1 MMHTTS
7 IKPLS
12 SLERRLR
19 FKLSEDEI
27 NARFERNAEELAQ
40 EARLPGF
47 RPGKVPRSLIKDRYR
62 DAILKNIHTQ
72 GVREAMEFAE
82 RLDDFDVWKITHAD
96 IDRPDELSQTEY
108 IVDFVIRPVLD
119 LSQLESLILC
129 DPKISADEDFLNRSG
144 SLYRFERAVGSEVD
158 RPIQTGDRVIV
169 EIEDIASKFTG
180 DIRGTYA
187 EWAQDYLGK
196 HQVVI
201 EKWLYDDDLLGSVLH
216 DELLNR
222 STGDEFE
229 VDTQIARVPLSSLE
243 DADEEF
249 VEDTNSIDLSEVNE
263 SDSDDSTEEI
273 EQTEVPSTE
282 PIFSWLEVSRL
293 PDRHLHA
300 QVKIL
305 KVEEISSDAVNDGFF
320 ARDDVPYKN
329 VEELNEELKRYVDG
343 SIQQGT
349 RDAKQAQVAAQIC
362 AMNPIDLP
370 YRILVGEHNVSPDD
384 DNWSELG
391 ATFLP
396 EKNGLKPSLLT
407 RTYFGILEGL
417 FIRQYAEEHSLEPL
431 DDLIAEYTRVEYERL
446 SKLGLDSD
454 RVFDPEYQSLVRNN
468 VMRTRVMNDVFERY
482 SVPVVSVGFFDF
494 YYLSRSGLWT
504 LPPNGG
510 PFSWTAPVSTEEI
523 AQTLE
528 AEENAKKLKD
538 ASESSDD
545 HSALVNPNI
554 ADAVEESGTGESQGN
569 AFTNWF
575 RNKFRRSN
583 VAKTNDDDKI

>member
-1 MMHTTS
+1 MHTTS

-27 NARFERNAEELAQ
+27 NDRFERNAEELAQ

-62 DAILKNIHTQ
+62 DGILKNIHTL
-72 GVREAMEFAE
+72 GIREAMEFAE
-82 RLDDFDVWKITHAD
+82 NLDDFDVWKITHAD
-96 IDRPDELSQTEY
+96 IDHPDDLSQTEY
-108 IVDFVIRPVLD
+108 IVDFVVRPVLD

-129 DPKISADEDFLNRSG
+129 DPKISADEDCLNRSG
-144 SLYRFERAVGSEVD
+144 SLYRFERAIGSEVD

-169 EIEDIASKFTG
+169 EIEDIASNFTG
-180 DIRGTYA
+180 DIRSTYA

-222 STGDEFE
+222 STGEEFE
-229 VDTQIARVPLSSLE
+229 FDAQISNVPLSAFQQE
-243 DADEEF
+243 DEEL
-249 VEDTNSIDLSEVNE
+249 VEDTDSINVNE
-263 SDSDDSTEEI
+263 AADTVLDDSTEDST
-273 EQTEVPSTE
+273 QTELVSSE
-282 PIFSWLEVSRL
+282 LIFSWLDLSRL
-293 PDRHLHA
+293 PLRHLHVK
-300 QVKIL
+300 VKIL
-305 KVEEISSDAVNDGFF
+305 KVEEISNDAVNEGFF

-329 VEELNEELKRYVDG
+329 LEELNNELTRYVEG
-343 SIQQGT
+343 TIQQGT

-362 AMNPIDLP
+362 AMNPVDLP
-370 YRILVGEHNVSPDD
+370 YRILVGEQHAPLIEDH
-384 DNWSELG
+384 WSDLG
-391 ATFLP
+391 ATFVP
-396 EKNGLKPSLLT
+396 DKNGLKPSLLT

-417 FIRQYAEEHSLEPL
+417 FIRQYAEEHSLQPT

-454 RVFDPEYQSLVRNN
+454 RVFDPEYQNLVRNN
-468 VMRTRVMNDVFERY
+468 VMRTRVMNDIFERN
-482 SVPVVSVGFFDF
+482 SVPEVSVSFFDF
-494 YYLSRSGLWT
+494 YYLSRSGMWS
-504 LPPNGG
+504 LPPDGG
-510 PFSWTAPVSTEEI
+510 PFSWTAPASSEEI

-528 AEENAKKLKD
+528 AEKRAKELKE
-538 ASESSDD
+538 ASESVDD
-545 HSALVNPNI
+545 HSALVNPNL
-554 ADAVEESGTGESQGN
+554 AEALEESELGESQGN

-583 VAKTNDDDKI
+583 VTKTNDEE

>member
-1 MMHTTS
+1 MHTTS

-27 NARFERNAEELAQ
+27 NDRFERNAEELAQ

-62 DAILKNIHTQ
+62 DAILKNIHTE

-82 RLDDFDVWKITHAD
+82 SLNDFDVWKITHAD
-96 IDRPDELSQTEY
+96 IDHPDDLSQTEY
-108 IVDFVIRPVLD
+108 IVDFVVRPVLD
-119 LSQLESLILC
+119 LSQLELLNLC
-129 DPKISADEDFLNRSG
+129 EPKISADDDFLNRSG
-144 SLYRFERAVGSEVD
+144 SLYRFERAIGSEVN

-169 EIEDIASKFTG
+169 EIEDIASNFTG
-180 DIRGTYA
+180 DIRSTYA

-222 STGDEFE
+222 SAGDEFE
-229 VDTQIARVPLSSLE
+229 VDAQIASVPLSSLQNG
-243 DADEEF
+243 DEEF
-249 VEDTNSIDLSEVNE
+249 VESTNSNEVSEVDE
-263 SDSDDSTEEI
+263 YESDDSTEES
-273 EQTEVPSTE
+273 EQTEVPATE
-282 PIFSWLEVSRL
+282 PIFSWLDVSRL
-293 PDRHLHA
+293 PVRHLHA
-300 QVKIL
+300 KVKIL
-305 KVEEISSDAVNDGFF
+305 KVEEISSDAVNEDFF
-320 ARDDVPYKN
+320 TREDVPYKN
-329 VEELNEELKRYVDG
+329 MEELNEELKRYVEG
-343 SIQQGT
+343 SIQQGA

-362 AMNPIDLP
+362 ALNPIDLP
-370 YRILVGEHNVSPDD
+370 YRILVGEHHAPPVE
-384 DNWSELG
+384 DNWTELG

-396 EKNGLKPSLLT
+396 DKNGLKPSLLT

-417 FIRQYAEEHSLEPL
+417 FIRQYAEEHSLEPT

-446 SKLGLDSD
+446 RKLGLDSD

-468 VMRTRVMNDVFERY
+468 VMRTRVMNDIYERN
-482 SVPVVSVGFFDF
+482 SVPEVSVSFFDF

-504 LPPNGG
+504 LPPDGG
-510 PFSWTAPVSTEEI
+510 PFSWTAPVSSEEI

-528 AEENAKKLKD
+528 AEERAKKMKD
-538 ASESSDD
+538 TSESSDE
-545 HSALVNPNI
+545 HSALVNPNV
-554 ADAVEESGTGESQGN
+554 ADVLDDSEIEESQGN

-583 VAKTNDDDKI
+583 VAKTSDDD

>member
-27 NARFERNAEELAQ
+27 NKRFESNAEELAQ

-62 DAILKNIHTQ
+62 DAILKNIHTL

-82 RLDDFDVWKITHAD
+82 NLDDCDVWKITHAD
-96 IDRPDELSQTEY
+96 IDHPDDLSQTEY
-108 IVDFVIRPVLD
+108 IVDFVVKPVLD
-119 LSQLESLILC
+119 LSQLESLYLC

-144 SLYRFERAVGSEVD
+144 SLYRFERAIGSEVD

-169 EIEDIASKFTG
+169 EIEDIASNFTG
-180 DIRGTYA
+180 DIRSTYA

-216 DELLNR
+216 DDLLNR

-229 VDTQIARVPLSSLE
+229 VAAQIANVPLSSLQ

-249 VEDTNSIDLSEVNE
+249 VEDTNSIEVGEVDESE
-263 SDSDDSTEEI
+263 SDDSTEES
-273 EQTEVPSTE
+273 EQSEATPTE
-282 PIFSWLEVSRL
+282 PIFSWLDVSRL
-293 PDRHLHA
+293 PSRHLHVK
-300 QVKIL
+300 VKIL
-305 KVEEISSDAVNDGFF
+305 KVEELSPDSVNEEFF
-320 ARDDVPYKN
+320 TRDDVPYKN
-329 VEELNEELKRYVDG
+329 MEELNDELKRYVEG
-343 SIQQGT
+343 TIQQGT
-349 RDAKQAQVAAQIC
+349 RDAKQAQVASQIC
-362 AMNPIDLP
+362 ALNPIDLP
-370 YRILVGEHNVSPDD
+370 YRILVGEHHAPPVEE
-384 DNWSELG
+384 NWSELG

-396 EKNGLKPSLLT
+396 NRNGLKPSLLT

-417 FIRQYAEEHSLEPL
+417 FIRQYAEEHSLEPT
-431 DDLIAEYTRVEYERL
+431 DDLIVEYSRVEYERL

-454 RVFDPEYQSLVRNN
+454 RVFEPEYQNLIRNN
-468 VMRTRVMNDVFERY
+468 VMRTHVMNDIFKRY
-482 SVPVVSVGFFDF
+482 SVPEVSVSFFDF

-504 LPPNGG
+504 LPPDGG
-510 PFSWTAPVSTEEI
+510 PFSWAAPVSSEEI

-528 AEENAKKLKD
+528 AEKHAKKLKD
-538 ASESSDD
+538 ESEFGGD
-545 HSALVNPNI
+545 HSVLVDPNV
-554 ADAVEESGTGESQGN
+554 ADAIEESDVGESQGN

-583 VAKTNDDDKI
+583 VAKTNDED

>member
-1 MMHTTS
+1 MHTTS

-27 NARFERNAEELAQ
+27 NDRFERNAEELAQ
-40 EARLPGF
+40 KARLPGF

-62 DAILKNIHTQ
+62 DAILKNIHTL

-82 RLDDFDVWKITHAD
+82 NLADCDVWKITHAD
-96 IDRPDELSQTEY
+96 IDHPDDLSQTEY
-108 IVDFVIRPVLD
+108 IVDFVVKPVLD
-119 LSQLESLILC
+119 LSQLESLVLC

-144 SLYRFERAVGSEVD
+144 SLYRFERAIGSEVD

-180 DIRGTYA
+180 DIRSTYA
-187 EWAQDYLGK
+187 DWAQDYLGK
-196 HQVVI
+196 HQIVI

-229 VDTQIARVPLSSLE
+229 VDAQIANVPLSSIQE
-243 DADEEF
+243 ADEEF
-249 VEDTNSIDLSEVNE
+249 IEDTNSIEGSNADE
-263 SDSDDSTEEI
+263 SDSDDSTEESD
-273 EQTEVPSTE
+273 QTEATPTE
-282 PIFSWLEVSRL
+282 PIFSWLDVSRL
-293 PDRHLHA
+293 PSRHLNVK
-300 QVKIL
+300 VKIS
-305 KVEEISSDAVNDGFF
+305 KVEELSPDSVNEGFF
-320 ARDDVPYKN
+320 ARDDIPYKN
-329 VEELNEELKRYVDG
+329 IEELNDELKRYVEG
-343 SIQQGT
+343 TIQQGT

-362 AMNPIDLP
+362 ALNPIDLP
-370 YRILVGEHNVSPDD
+370 YRTLVGEHHAPPVDE
-384 DNWSELG
+384 NWTELG

-396 EKNGLKPSLLT
+396 DKNGFKPSLLT

-417 FIRQYAEEHSLEPL
+417 FIRQYAEEHSLEPT
-431 DDLIAEYTRVEYERL
+431 DDLIAEYTRVEYDRL

-468 VMRTRVMNDVFERY
+468 VMRTRVMNDIFERY
-482 SVPVVSVGFFDF
+482 SVPGVSVSFFDF
-494 YYLSRSGLWT
+494 YYLSRSGMWT

-510 PFSWTAPVSTEEI
+510 PYSWTAPVSSEEI

-528 AEENAKKLKD
+528 AEERAKKLKD
-538 ASESSDD
+538 TTESSDD

-554 ADAVEESGTGESQGN
+554 ADAREDSDAEESQGN

-583 VAKTNDDDKI
+583 VAKTNDDD

>member
-27 NARFERNAEELAQ
+27 NDRFERNAEELAQ

-62 DAILKNIHTQ
+62 DAILKNIHTL
-72 GVREAMEFAE
+72 GIREAMELAE
-82 RLDDFDVWKITHAD
+82 NLDEFDVWKITHAD
-96 IDRPDELSQTEY
+96 IDHPDDLNQTEY
-108 IVDFVIRPVLD
+108 IVDFVVKPVLD

-144 SLYRFERAVGSEVD
+144 SLYRFERAIGSEVN
-158 RPIQTGDRVIV
+158 RSIQPGDRVIV
-169 EIEDIASKFTG
+169 EIEDIASNFTG
-180 DIRGTYA
+180 DIRSTYA

-196 HQVVI
+196 HQIVL
-201 EKWLYDDDLLGSVLH
+201 ERWLYDDDQLGSVLH
-216 DELLNR
+216 VELLNR

-229 VDTQIARVPLSSLE
+229 VDAHIANVPMSSLH

-249 VEDTNSIDLSEVNE
+249 VENTNSIEDSEVDE
-263 SDSDDSTEEI
+263 SESDDSIEES
-273 EQTEVPSTE
+273 EQTEVTPTE
-282 PIFSWLEVSRL
+282 PIFSWLDVSRL
-293 PDRHLHA
+293 PQRHLHVK
-300 QVKIL
+300 VKIL
-305 KVEEISSDAVNDGFF
+305 KVEEISPDAVKEEFF
-320 ARDDVPYKN
+320 TRDDVPYKN
-329 VEELNEELKRYVDG
+329 MEELNEELKQYVEG
-343 SIQQGT
+343 TIQQGT
-349 RDAKQAQVAAQIC
+349 RDAKQAQVTAQIC
-362 AMNPIDLP
+362 ALNPIDLP
-370 YRILVGEHNVSPDD
+370 YRILVGEHHAPPVDE
-384 DNWSELG
+384 NWSELG
-391 ATFLP
+391 ATFVP
-396 EKNGLKPSLLT
+396 DKKGLKPSLLT

-417 FIRQYAEEHSLEPL
+417 FIRQYAEEYGLEPT

-468 VMRTRVMNDVFERY
+468 VTRTRVMNDIFERY
-482 SVPVVSVGFFDF
+482 SAPVVSVSFFDF

-510 PFSWTAPVSTEEI
+510 PFSWNAPVSTEEI

-528 AEENAKKLKD
+528 AEERARKLKEE
-538 ASESSDD
+538 SESVED
-545 HSALVNPNI
+545 HGAFVKPNVT
-554 ADAVEESGTGESQGN
+554 DELEESEDGEPQGN

-583 VAKTNDDDKI
+583 VANTNDED

>member
-1 MMHTTS
+1 MHTTS

-27 NARFERNAEELAQ
+27 NERFERNAEELAQ

-62 DAILKNIHTQ
+62 DTILKNIHTL

-82 RLDDFDVWKITHAD
+82 NLVDFDVWKITHAD
-96 IDRPDELSQTEY
+96 VDSPDDLSQTEY

-119 LSQLESLILC
+119 LSQHESLILC
-129 DPKISADEDFLNRSG
+129 DPKISADENFLERSG

-180 DIRGTYA
+180 DIRSTYA
-187 EWAQDYLGK
+187 EWGQDYLGK
-196 HQVVI
+196 HQIVI

-229 VDTQIARVPLSSLE
+229 VDAQIANVPLSSLE

-249 VEDTNSIDLSEVNE
+249 VEDTNLIDISEVNE
-263 SDSDDSTEEI
+263 SDSDDSTEES
-273 EQTEVPSTE
+273 EPTEVTSTE
-282 PIFSWLEVSRL
+282 PIFSWLDVSRL
-293 PDRHLHA
+293 PERHLHA
-300 QVKIL
+300 KVKIL

-320 ARDDVPYKN
+320 TRDDVPYKN

-343 SIQQGT
+343 SIQQGA

-396 EKNGLKPSLLT
+396 EKKGLKPTLLT

-417 FIRQYAEEHSLEPL
+417 FIRQYAEEHSLEPP
-431 DDLIAEYTRVEYERL
+431 DDLIAEYTLVEYERL

-468 VMRTRVMNDVFERY
+468 VMRTRVMNDILERY

-494 YYLSRSGLWT
+494 YYLSRSGFWT

-510 PFSWTAPVSTEEI
+510 PFSWNAPVSTEEI

-528 AEENAKKLKD
+528 AEARARKLKEE
-538 ASESSDD
+538 SESVED
-545 HSALVNPNI
+545 HSTFVKPN
-554 ADAVEESGTGESQGN
+554 VTEELEESEDGEPQGN

-583 VAKTNDDDKI
+583 VANTNDED